1 MTNGEK
7 LKEVFPNTI
16 FIKEMSPEGKMIGL
30 VCSDG
35 WWNEEYNE
43 NFSKAFPN
51 PELRELYEK
60 KFIPIGNENLRRR
73 REQNADNR

>member
-16 FIKEMSPEGKMIGL
+16 FIKEMSPEGKMICL

-51 PELRELYEK
+51 PELRKLYEEK
-60 KFIPIGNENLRRR
+60 YIPIGNENLRRR
-73 REQNADNR
+73 REQNADNL

>member
-30 VCSDG
+30 VCSDE
-35 WWNEEYNE
+35 WWNKEYNE
-43 NFSKAFPN
+43 NSSKAFPN
-51 PELRELYEK
+51 PELRKLYEEK
-60 KFIPIGNENLRRR
+60 YIPIGNENLRRR
-73 REQNADNR
+73 REQNGDNL

>member
-30 VCSDG
+30 
-35 WWNEEYNE
+35 YM
-43 NFSKAFPN
+43 
-51 PELRELYEK
+51 K
-60 KFIPIGNENLRRR
+60 KNISRLEMRT
-73 REQNADNR
+73 